1 MGTVSRVFGLI
12 NRKEAVPMQALSFGD
27 YSSTEWREL
36 KRIHQ
41 AMFWEEAEAKALKEA
56 KALLQGQIDYEF
68 NLQLGAGRY
77 ERTPGRRDE
86 RNGSRLR
93 TYEIRAGL
101 LTDLRIPRAR
111 KLDIRFTVF
120 DKWER
125 VQPKVLG
132 AILKAYLL
140 SRSSTC
146 AQEVVEAFGQSRF
159 SRSFLQR
166 LTGKFE
172 TRLREFRERPLG
184 TWPYVFIDGMGVKVW
199 DTYLKDKVVIFAVG
213 MDNEG
218 RREVLGWV
226 VSDSE
231 DEVSVRGLLIDLKRR
246 GLGCPEL
253 FISDESKGIVSA
265 LKLEYPHSAWQCCA
279 FHKVSGIQRS
289 LEDIS
294 VRKEILREA
303 GDIYE
308 FSENRQEALKR
319 FKAFRRRWRRREP
332 RAVKLF
338 ARGFEDTLRYFDFPR
353 HMWVSL
359 RTNNPLEQ
367 FIGKLRAWTARFNY
381 FRGRANLNLAIF
393 TYICHKNGD
402 LVPETLHSGSRYPD
416 EVVTQKPTLFVA

>member
-1 MGTVSRVFGLI
+1 MQELVFG
-12 NRKEAVPMQALSFGD
+12 N

-41 AMFWEEAEAKALKEA
+41 AMFWEEVEAQALKEA
-56 KALLQGQIDYEF
+56 KDLLQGQINHEF
-68 NLQLGAGRY
+68 DLQVGASWY
-77 ERTPGRRDE
+77 ERTPHRRDE
-86 RNGSRLR
+86 RNGSRPR
-93 TYEIRAGL
+93 TYEIRAGVI
-101 LTDLRIPRAR
+101 TDLRIPRAR

-140 SRSSTC
+140 GRSSSC
-146 AQEVVEAFGQSRF
+146 AQQIVEAFGQSRF

-166 LTGKFE
+166 LAHQFE
-172 TRLREFRERPLG
+172 ARLKGFRERRLG
-184 TWPYVFIDGMGVKVW
+184 NWRYVFIDGMAVKVW
-199 DTYLKDKVVIFAVG
+199 DTYLKDKMVIFAVG
-213 MDNEG
+213 MDDEG
-218 RREVLGWV
+218 NREVLGWV

-246 GLGCPEL
+246 GLGGVEL
-253 FISDESKGIVSA
+253 FISDESAGIVSA
-265 LKLEYPHSAWQCCA
+265 LKLEYPHAAWQSCA

-289 LEDIS
+289 LKDIS
-294 VRKEILREA
+294 VRKEMLREA

-308 FSENRQEALKR
+308 LSQSRREAEKR
-319 FKAFRRRWRRREP
+319 FRRFCRKWRHREP

-338 ARGFEDTLRYFDFPR
+338 ARGFENTLRYFDFPR

-359 RTNNPLEQ
+359 RTTNPLEQ

-393 TYICHKNGD
+393 TYICHKNGE
-402 LVPETLHSGSRYPD
+402 LVPESLRPELGNPEGVIT
-416 EVVTQKPTLFVA
+416 TKPTLFVA

>member
-1 MGTVSRVFGLI
+1 
-12 NRKEAVPMQALSFGD
+12 
-27 YSSTEWREL
+27 
-36 KRIHQ
+36 
-41 AMFWEEAEAKALKEA
+41 MFWDEVEAKALKEA
-56 KALLQGQIDYEF
+56 RDLLQGQINHEF
-68 NLQLGAGRY
+68 ELQVGASRY
-77 ERTPGRRDE
+77 ERTARRRDE
-86 RNGSRLR
+86 RNGSRPR
-93 TYEIRAGL
+93 TYEIRTGFIA
-101 LTDLRIPRAR
+101 DLRIPRAR

-125 VQPKVLG
+125 VEPKVLG

-146 AQEVVEAFGQSRF
+146 AQEIVEAFGQSRF

-166 LTGKFE
+166 LTHQFE
-172 TRLREFRERPLG
+172 ERLKEFRERRLG
-184 TWPYVFIDGMGVKVW
+184 NWPYVFIDGMGVKVW

-213 MDNEG
+213 MDEEG

-231 DEVSVRGLLIDLKRR
+231 DEMSVRGLLIDLKGR
-246 GLGCPEL
+246 GLRSPEL
-253 FISDESKGIVSA
+253 FISDESKGIMSG
-265 LKLEYPHSAWQCCA
+265 LKLEYPHAAWQSCA

-308 FSENRQEALKR
+308 LSESRREALKR
-319 FKAFRRRWRRREP
+319 FRRFCRRWKGREP
-332 RAVKLF
+332 RAVNLF
-338 ARGFEDTLRYFDFPR
+338 ARGFENTLSYFDFPR

-359 RTNNPLEQ
+359 RTNNPMEQ
-367 FIGKLRAWTARFNY
+367 FIGKLRTWTARFNY

-393 TYICHKNGD
+393 TYICHKSGD
-402 LVPETLHSGSRYPD
+402 LVPECLHPESGNP
-416 EVVTQKPTLFVA
+416 EGVTRRKPTLFVA